1 MGAKQADVIRAGNE
15 RVLAAR
21 LADAKFF
28 YDEDRK
34 ITLEN
39 RVAQL
44 RGVTFHQ
51 KLGTLLLK
59 VERLMTLLPKL
70 TDSLGNAAVAN
81 TCLRAAR
88 LCKADLTSGMVGE
101 FPTLQGIMGREYALH
116 DGEPESVAD
125 AIAEHYLPK
134 FAEDQL
140 PTGLPGSILSLAD
153 RLDTLAA
160 FFAVGLIPSGSEDP
174 FALRRHASAVIRL
187 LLEGERSVNL
197 SEVIREAFTGL
208 KAQGITADEK
218 GVAELERFL
227 AERLRYYLREVVKLR
242 EDVMDAVLAG
252 RLSAFDP
259 LALRARAEALQ
270 AFSHRPEFES
280 LVIGCKRAENIT
292 KATRDD
298 HVDAELLKEPVEK
311 DLQAAV
317 TTADGKVSGLLAAGK
332 FADAL
337 DALAA
342 LKIPIDA
349 FFTGVMVMAE
359 EAALRRNRLAL
370 LVRVRNLFRQYADF
384 SKIQVEGR

>member
-1 MGAKQADVIRAGNE
+1 
-15 RVLAAR
+15 
-21 LADAKFF
+21 
-28 YDEDRK
+28 
-34 ITLEN
+34 
-39 RVAQL
+39 
-44 RGVTFHQ
+44 
-51 KLGTLLLK
+51 
-59 VERLMTLLPKL
+59 MTLVPKL
-70 TDSLGNAAVAN
+70 TNTLGNAAVAN
-81 TCLRAAR
+81 ICLRAAR

-116 DGEPESVAD
+116 DGEQDSVAD
-125 AIAEHYLPK
+125 AIAEHYLPR

-140 PTGLPGSILSLAD
+140 PAGIAGRILSFAD
-153 RLDTLAA
+153 RVDTLTA

-187 LLEGERSVNL
+187 LLEGERPVNL
-197 SEVIREAFTGL
+197 SEVIREAFTVL
-208 KAQGITADEK
+208 KAQGIAADEK

-227 AERLRYYLREVVKLR
+227 AERLRYYLRETVKLR
-242 EDVMDAVLAG
+242 EDVMDAVVTG
-252 RLSAFDP
+252 RPRAFDP

-270 AFSHRPEFES
+270 AFSLRPEFES

-298 HVDAELLKEPVEK
+298 HVDAELLKEPVEQK
-311 DLQAAV
+311 LQAAV
-317 TTADGKVSGLLAAGK
+317 TTADGKVPDLLASGK

-359 EAALRRNRLAL
+359 EAALRRNRLAVL
-370 LVRVRNLFRQYADF
+370 
-384 SKIQVEGR
+384 